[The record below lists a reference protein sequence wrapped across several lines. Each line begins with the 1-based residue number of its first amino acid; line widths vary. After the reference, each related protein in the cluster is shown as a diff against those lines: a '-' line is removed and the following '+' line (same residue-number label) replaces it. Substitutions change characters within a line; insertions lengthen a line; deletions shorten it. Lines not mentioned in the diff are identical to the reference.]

1 MTDNLSPTKRAL
13 LALKQMQ
20 AKLEALENAKSE
32 EIAIIG
38 MGCRFP
44 GGVNSPESFW
54 QLLCS
59 GTDAI
64 TEVPPQH
71 WQIDSYYPKQI
82 CSRKGGFV
90 PNLKEFDAQFF
101 RIAPREAI
109 SLDPQQRLLLEV
121 SWEALEN
128 AAIAPDSL
136 SGSATGVFIGICSID
151 YWHQLLSRN
160 NTEIDAYLTTGNTH
174 SVAAGRLSYTLG
186 LTGPAIA
193 VDTACSSSLVAVHLA
208 CQSLRNRE
216 CDLALAGGVNRLIS
230 PEISINFSQAKMLS
244 PTGFCHSF
252 DAKADGFVRSEGC
265 GVIVLKRLSDA
276 ISSGDQILAVI
287 SGSAVNQDGRTSG
300 LTAPNGL
307 SQQAVIRQ
315 ALAKSQIEPSQIDY
329 LETHGTGTA
338 LGDPIEVNALGEV
351 FNKRE
356 KPLIL
361 GSVKTNIGHTEA
373 AAGIASLI
381 KVVLSFQQQ
390 KIPANLH
397 FQQPN
402 HQINWHELPIQVAT
416 EMMPWLNTNKP
427 RMAGVSAFGFSGT
440 NAHVVIQESVNRSR
454 DVTCYVSTKGESQ
467 KALCQLFVLS
477 AKSDRALKDL
487 VQRYLEFFKSNHDL
501 SLEDVCF
508 TASVGRSHFNHR
520 LAVMA
525 ISIQE
530 LERKL
535 TAFLREELQSGVWS
549 GKFTKKVD
557 NNVIKLNP
565 IEFTTEASLVEIA
578 QLYVSGK
585 TLDWFSFYQNSDYSK
600 VALPTYPFQRQTYWY
615 Q

>member
-20 AKLEALENAKSE
+20 AKLEALENSKSE
-32 EIAIIG
+32 PIAIIG

-44 GGVNSPESFW
+44 GGVDGPETFW

-71 WQIDSYYPKQI
+71 WQIDDYYPQQI

-90 PNLKEFDAQFF
+90 PHLKEFDAQFF
-101 RIAPREAI
+101 RIAPREAM

-136 SGSATGVFIGICSID
+136 RGSATGVFLGICSID
-151 YWHQLLSRN
+151 YWHQLLSRDKS
-160 NTEIDAYLTTGNTH
+160 TIDAYLTTGNTH

-208 CQSLRNRE
+208 SQSLRDRE
-216 CDLALAGGVNRLIS
+216 CNLALAGGVNRLIS

-265 GVIVLKRLSDA
+265 GVIVVKRLSDA
-276 ISSGDQILAVI
+276 ISSGDRILAVI
-287 SGSAVNQDGRTSG
+287 SGSAVNQDGCTSG

-315 ALAKSQIEPSQIDY
+315 ALAKSKIEPSQIDY

-351 FNKRE
+351 FGKRE
-356 KPLIL
+356 QPLII

-381 KVVLSFQQQ
+381 KTVLSLQYQ
-390 KIPANLH
+390 KIPPHLH

-402 HQINWHELPIQVAT
+402 PQINWDKLPIQVAT
-416 EMMPWLNTNKP
+416 EMIPWLNGKKT
-427 RMAGVSAFGFSGT
+427 RIAGVSAFGFSGT
-440 NAHVVIQESVNRSR
+440 NAHVVIQESGLERIDDKEKSR
-454 DVTCYVSTKGESQ
+454 RGEGE
-467 KALCQLFVLS
+467 KDLYLFVLS
-477 AKSDRALKDL
+477 AKNEQALKDL
-487 VQRYLEFFKSNHDL
+487 VQRYLEFFKSNNDY
-501 SLEDVCF
+501 SLENICF

-520 LAVMA
+520 LA
-525 ISIQE
+525 ILTTSLLE
-530 LERKL
+530 LQHQL
-535 TAFLREELQSGVWS
+535 TAFLREEIKSGVWS
-549 GKFTKKVD
+549 GKVAKQVETE
-557 NNVIKLNP
+557 VIQLNP
-565 IEFTTEASLVEIA
+565 NEFTTEKSLVEIA

-585 TLDWFSFYQNSDYSK
+585 TLDWFSFYPNSGYSK